1 MGLPLWGLA
10 ERDIAGFTGFNYS
23 EAIKQHQGQWDA
35 EKLDAFL
42 ASPPEFAPGTNM
54 VFPGVKDPG
63 ARAAIIAWL
72 ATQNPTRHQIG
83 ILLHL
88 KWRSNQLVMGY

>member
-1 MGLPLWGLA
+1 ML
-10 ERDIAGFTGFNYS
+10 
-23 EAIKQHQGQWDA
+23 
-35 EKLDAFL
+35 FL

-72 ATQNPTRHQIG
+72 ATQNPTPPDWNTVSSEVEVKSAGDGVLAPGENMELVAAVCSACHS
-83 ILLHL
+83 LHMVT
-88 KWRSNQLVMGY
+88 QQ